1 MLKRLGETNDTIDG
15 IIAAIDG
22 CLVAYGAVYSKRKFG
37 SYSYFLIVGVYYYN
51 RKIFHVGLPTSA
63 E

>member
-22 CLVAYGAVYSKRKFG
+22 CLVAYGTVYSKRKFG
-37 SYSYFLIVGVYYYN
+37 SYSYFLIVGVYYY
-51 RKIFHVGLPTSA
+51 I
-63 E
+63 